1 MTDSSI
7 RSLTP
12 LIHVASVPRS
22 AAFYEQLGFEVKDSF
37 TPPGSE
43 EPSWASLWCGDGELM
58 IANGSGGGAEASEA
72 KPVMLYVYCSDVEAK
87 HAQLSQAGMN
97 VGEVTKPFYNPNGEF
112 SVRDPDG
119 YSISFA

>member
-1 MTDSSI
+1 MDAPVGSCNGRQEEDSVTDSSI

-43 EPSWASLWCGDGELM
+43 EPSWASLW
-58 IANGSGGGAEASEA
+58 
-72 KPVMLYVYCSDVEAK
+72 
-87 HAQLSQAGMN
+87 
-97 VGEVTKPFYNPNGEF
+97 
-112 SVRDPDG
+112 
-119 YSISFA
+119 